1 MYNLTT
7 IIGNVGEDAKTR
19 TFDNGSAVTNFNVAT
34 TETWK
39 SKDGEKKESTTWFRV
54 NYWSCPEKLL
64 PYIKKG
70 AKVLVTGK
78 VYSSAYVNK
87 DGDAIPVLEIK
98 VESFRMVEFVK
109 DEDKK
114 PVETNNAEIN
124 NEAFGND
131 NDLPF

>member
-1 MYNLTT
+1 MPRKAASLY
-7 IIGNVGEDAKTR
+7 
-19 TFDNGSAVTNFNVAT
+19 
-34 TETWK
+34 
-39 SKDGEKKESTTWFRV
+39 
-54 NYWSCPEKLL
+54 
-64 PYIKKG
+64 KKG

>member
-54 NYWSCPEKLL
+54 NYWS
-64 PYIKKG
+64 
-70 AKVLVTGK
+70 
-78 VYSSAYVNK
+78 
-87 DGDAIPVLEIK
+87 
-98 VESFRMVEFVK
+98 
-109 DEDKK
+109 
-114 PVETNNAEIN
+114 
-124 NEAFGND
+124 
-131 NDLPF
+131 